1 MKRAPQIKVVIVD
14 DHPLI
19 RNGIV
24 ALLESQ
30 PDLKVVGETG
40 SGEEAVELHRRLRP
54 DIVLMDLRLPG
65 MSGVEAIQAI
75 RKESPDARIIVLTT
89 YDTDEDIYR
98 AVESGAKSYLLKDGS
113 DGSLLTTIRAVHAG
127 EFTLPERVA
136 TLLEKR
142 RQSAEISAREMEVL
156 NLLVKGRSNK
166 EICNE
171 LNVTEDTVKFHFR
184 TIFTKLKVR
193 DRTEAVVSAI
203 RHGIVHLD

>member
-1 MKRAPQIKVVIVD
+1 MKRHSRISVLIVD
-14 DHPLI
+14 DHSLI
-19 RNGIV
+19 RSGIM

-30 PDLKVVGETG
+30 PDLKTIGEAS
-40 SGEEAVELHRRLRP
+40 SGEEAVALHRQLQP

-75 RKESPDARIIVLTT
+75 RKESPNARIIVLTT

-98 AVESGAKSYLLKDGS
+98 AIESGAKSYLLKDGS
-113 DGSLLTTIRAVHAG
+113 DGSLLTTIRAVHGG
-127 EFTLPERVA
+127 EHTMPERVA

-142 RQSAEISAREMEVL
+142 RQSAGISPREMEVL
-156 NLLVKGRSNK
+156 TLLVKGRSNK

-171 LNVTEDTVKFHFR
+171 LNVSEDTVKFHFR
-184 TIFTKLKVR
+184 SIFAKLNVR